1 MIEITIESGEKT
13 EIERRT
19 GIERK
24 TGIERRTGNGKKTG
38 RDVKRGTEIGWKE
51 ATKYLTKMIGGK
63 VKDIPRTQRGG

>member
-1 MIEITIESGEKT
+1 MIEITTESGEKT
-13 EIERRT
+13 EIERKT

-24 TGIERRTGNGKKTG
+24 TENGKKTG

-51 ATKYLTKMIGGK
+51 ATKYLTKMTGGK